1 MTFNGFVTRSLRI
14 FLFLFKSHSIMA
26 SIFTKIING
35 DIPSY
40 KVAETAEFYAF
51 LDINPNSVGHT
62 LCIPKKEVDK
72 IFDLDEDTYMG
83 LMAFSRKVAKAIEQ
97 VVPCERVGMS
107 VIGLEVP
114 HVHVHLIPLHSMED
128 ARFTSKQDMTSEAFV
143 QTAHLIN
150 LAYSS

>member
-1 MTFNGFVTRSLRI
+1 
-14 FLFLFKSHSIMA
+14 MA
-26 SIFTKIING
+26 SIFTKIIKG

-40 KVAETAEFYAF
+40 KVAETEDFFAF

-72 IFDLDEDTYMG
+72 IFDLDQDSYMG
-83 LMAFSRKVAKAIEQ
+83 LMAFSRKVALAMEKVI
-97 VVPCERVGMS
+97 PCERVGLS

-128 ARFTSKQDMTSEAFV
+128 ARFTSKQQMTPEKF
-143 QTAHLIN
+143 QETAQAIAS
-150 LAYSS
+150 AYEP